1 MGLSEAEQ
9 RAEQLK
15 ESLRSGRITAGE
27 LKDRLRRMID
37 AELAKDS
44 RDIDTAYVDACFG
57 LLAELSGGPKPQ
69 EEGYFDRL
77 WASIQSKIRAR
88 EERKRTFVRASAIA
102 AAAVLVVVLLGT
114 VSVQLRWFKPY
125 STPDGQKY
133 VVDGQQITMQSVAEA
148 INQREIGSSYQT
160 ERQEEIESFLGFSLE
175 GAVPDLEGW
184 RKVRYSAEN
193 LEKEIRLDILFRRD
207 GQAEDL
213 LQYRIRWITDY
224 NYLKDAAQPEGE
236 GEYVTVGGGSAFRS
250 EEQGVVSYTWSQGME
265 VYQLTGAAADEVA
278 EAFVS
283 LNPVQEDPVT
293 EEMLQKL
300 IEKYAPHRS
309 YSSERIEEVESF
321 LGFSLSSVF
330 PVPQGWVIER
340 TSAVVF
346 SESIIVN
353 SWLRSL
359 ERYDV
364 KLSYTI
370 HWFFDREGMGY
381 SFEQDE
387 AGKYMTV
394 NGRTVYRSTNYG
406 QNFYVWF
413 GKNVFYS
420 LHGEQEIDELIG
432 QFVNPGADSK
442 ASDSVTRSGNPEKAL
457 KTVSRREAES
467 FLGVSLQKYLPVM
480 EGWEAE
486 YAVSRERGNAFLR
499 VKLTDS
505 LGDGGE
511 LIYQAAWLSD
521 YESFRGRYLTR
532 DHTGRYRRVD
542 GWFVFRN
549 VSDEGPSYTWYR
561 GPAVQTLSG
570 PSTEAWIRRFLEVG
584 VNENTSEEEEEEIT
598 IEEEPEPPIP
608 ADFAPD
614 TDRVTGVSRAALS
627 ELLERYGSISGF
639 ITADLGEVEEYLGFS
654 PRVALPVLPEWE
666 TDYYDVRV
674 ESSAVSLWAVMK
686 NAQRDR
692 ETLTYVISWCFDDRF
707 LRDRMNLHERIGES
721 TLVNGRKV
729 YRSVSGKQA
738 HYAWFDGFTAYSLN
752 GVSADEM
759 IGQLVNAAQDEEPGG
774 RQ

>member
-1 MGLSEAEQ
+1 M
-9 RAEQLK
+9 
-15 ESLRSGRITAGE
+15 GRI
-27 LKDRLRRMID
+27 R
-37 AELAKDS
+37 
-44 RDIDTAYVDACFG
+44 
-57 LLAELSGGPKPQ
+57 P
-69 EEGYFDRL
+69 
-77 WASIQSKIRAR
+77 
-88 EERKRTFVRASAIA
+88 
-102 AAAVLVVVLLGT
+102 
-114 VSVQLRWFKPY
+114 
-125 STPDGQKY
+125 
-133 VVDGQQITMQSVAEA
+133 
-148 INQREIGSSYQT
+148 
-160 ERQEEIESFLGFSLE
+160 
-175 GAVPDLEGW
+175 
-184 RKVRYSAEN
+184 
-193 LEKEIRLDILFRRD
+193 
-207 GQAEDL
+207 
-213 LQYRIRWITDY
+213 
-224 NYLKDAAQPEGE
+224 
-236 GEYVTVGGGSAFRS
+236 
-250 EEQGVVSYTWSQGME
+250 
-265 VYQLTGAAADEVA
+265 
-278 EAFVS
+278 
-283 LNPVQEDPVT
+283 
-293 EEMLQKL
+293 
-300 IEKYAPHRS
+300 
-309 YSSERIEEVESF
+309 SERIEEVESF

-330 PVPQGWVIER
+330 PVPQGWVIDQ

-346 SESIIVN
+346 PEAIIVN
-353 SWLRSL
+353 SRLRSL

-364 KLSYTI
+364 DLSYTI

-420 LHGEQEIDELIG
+420 LHGEPEIDELIG

-442 ASDSVTRSGNPEKAL
+442 ADDSVTRSGSPEKAL
-457 KTVSRREAES
+457 KTVSRREAER

-480 EGWEAE
+480 ESWEAE

-542 GWFVFRN
+542 GWDVFRN
-549 VSDEGPSYTWYR
+549 GNDEGPTYTWYR
-561 GPAVQTLSG
+561 GPSVQNLSG

-584 VNENTSEEEEEEIT
+584 VNENTSEEEEEEIYW
-598 IEEEPEPPIP
+598 EEEPEPPIP
-608 ADFAPD
+608 PDYAPD

-627 ELLERYGSISGF
+627 ELLERYGRASGF

-654 PRVALPVLPEWE
+654 PKAALPVLPEWE

-674 ESSAVSLWAVMK
+674 NMATVALWAVMK

-692 ETLTYVISWCFDDRF
+692 ETLTYVISWFFDDRF
-707 LRDRMNLHERIGES
+707 LRDHITWTEKNKES
-721 TLVNGRKV
+721 ALVNGRQV

-738 HYAWFDGFTAYSLN
+738 YYEWFDGFTVYSLN

-759 IGQLVNAAQDEEPGG
+759 IGQFVNAAQEEEPGG

>member
-125 STPDGQKY
+125 STPDGQEY
-133 VVDGQQITMQSVAEA
+133 RIDGQQITMQSVAEA

-160 ERQEEIESFLGFSLE
+160 ERQEEIEAFLGFSLE

-207 GQAEDL
+207 GQAEDPL
-213 LQYRIRWITDY
+213 HYLIRWITDF

-283 LNPVQEDPVT
+283 LNPVLEEPVT

-300 IEKYAPHRS
+300 MEKYTPFRS
-309 YSSERIEEVESF
+309 YSSERIEEVEGF
-321 LGFSLSSVF
+321 LGFSLSGVV
-330 PVPQGWVIER
+330 PVPEGWALENIH
-340 TSAVVF
+340 AGVF
-346 SESIIVN
+346 QDSLFLSCRF
-353 SWLRSL
+353 RSL

-364 KLSYTI
+364 NILYDVA
-370 HWFFDREGMGY
+370 WFFEPEGLEY
-381 SFEQDE
+381 HIEQDE
-387 AGKYMTV
+387 AGKYLMV

-406 QNFYVWF
+406 NCFYVWF
-413 GKNVFYS
+413 GKNAVYT
-420 LHGEQEIDELIG
+420 LHGEPEIDELIG
-432 QFVNPGADSK
+432 QFVNPGANSK
-442 ASDSVTRSGNPEKAL
+442 AAGSVTRSGNPEKAL
-457 KTVSRREAES
+457 KTVSRREAERY
-467 FLGVSLQKYLPVM
+467 LGVSLQKYLPVM

-499 VKLTDS
+499 ARLTDS

-532 DHTGRYRRVD
+532 DHTGRYRRVE
-542 GWFVFRN
+542 GWDVFRN
-549 VSDEGPSYTWYR
+549 VHAGEPSYTWYR

-570 PSTEAWIRRFLEVG
+570 PSAEAWLRRFLQVG
-584 VNENTSEEEEEEIT
+584 VNENTSEEEETME
-598 IEEEPEPPIP
+598 EEEPEPPIP

-627 ELLERYGSISGF
+627 ELLERYGRASGF
-639 ITADLGEVEEYLGFS
+639 FTADLGEVEEYLGFS
-654 PRVALPVLPEWE
+654 PRAALPDLPEWE
-666 TDYYDVRV
+666 PDYYQVMVD
-674 ESSAVSLWAVMK
+674 SSAVTFRVVME

-692 ETLTYVISWCFDDRF
+692 EKLTYSIEWYIDDRF
-707 LRDRMNLHERIGES
+707 LRDRMNLYERIGES
-721 TLVNGRKV
+721 TLVNGRQV

-738 HYAWFDGFTAYSLN
+738 SYEWHDGFTIYFLN
-752 GVSADEM
+752 GVSADETV
-759 IGQLVNAAQDEEPGG
+759 GQLVNAAQDEEPSV